1 MWIRTTLMIEG
12 TRYKV
17 NLLLLWLVTA
27 PLCGY
32 GQNSPCMQSVWIG
45 IDSGVPVKKLMRYH
59 IPFCTR
65 SLLAFS
71 CLKCSS
77 QVNLDLEAS
86 RIFRPTPHTT
96 LTTPHTTF
104 WSNFRKHVN
113 TDKAPRQCT
122 LSGLESIL
130 AFLSRSLCGIMR
142 REAQTV

>member
-1 MWIRTTLMIEG
+1 MACSACKIGMRRPPRRGGILAPFIHRFIKTKLP
-12 TRYKV
+12 RYIHPGWV
-17 NLLLLWLVTA
+17 RV
-27 PLCGY
+27 
-32 GQNSPCMQSVWIG
+32 
-45 IDSGVPVKKLMRYH
+45 DSGVPVTKQ
-59 IPFCTR
+59 TR
-65 SLLAFS
+65 HQAVLCERSSLAFS